1 MPVNHENKVIFIHI
15 PKTGGTSIQK
25 FLNLT
30 LSNEAG
36 SKKEQMDY
44 FNEQKIDYAYH
55 HPSAYAYK
63 KYVLKE
69 YFEKY
74 FKFTFVRNPYDRC
87 VSEFFYAN
95 KGHLKRDIPRKR
107 APWVE
112 TPRTRFSIPKKD
124 VSPTAFSNY
133 LVEYALRTKSYD
145 SHRACQSHFILDENG
160 NSLVDFIGKYENLK
174 EDLVKIINILKINKC
189 VDDLPHRYKNLVE
202 YDASKYLTPKNKE
215 LICNIFEKDFEL
227 FGYEK

>member
-1 MPVNHENKVIFIHI
+1 MPVNHENKIIFIHI

-30 LSNEAG
+30 FSDEAP
-36 SKKEQMDY
+36 SKKEQIDY
-44 FNEQKIDYAYH
+44 FKEQKIKFDYYHSTAYQ
-55 HPSAYAYK
+55 YK
-63 KYVLKE
+63 RYVLKE
-69 YFEKY
+69 YFERY

-95 KGHLKRDIPRKR
+95 KGHKKRDITPSH
-107 APWVE
+107 APWLDLK
-112 TPRTRFSIPKKD
+112 PKKD
-124 VSPTAFSNY
+124 FSPTAFSNH
-133 LVEYALRTKSYD
+133 LVEYTKQTKRYK

-174 EDLVKIINILKINKC
+174 EDLIKILDILKINKSIEE
-189 VDDLPHRYKNLVE
+189 LPHRYKNLVE
-202 YDASKYLTPKNKE
+202 YDKSQYLTPKNKE
-215 LICNIFEKDFEL
+215 LILNIFEKDFEL